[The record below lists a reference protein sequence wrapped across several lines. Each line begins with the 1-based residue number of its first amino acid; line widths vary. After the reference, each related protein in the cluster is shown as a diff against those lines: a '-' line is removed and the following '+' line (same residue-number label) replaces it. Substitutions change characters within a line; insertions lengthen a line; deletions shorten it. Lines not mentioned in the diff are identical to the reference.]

1 MTMPDT
7 AIPEQIEAL
16 KTELAQARR
25 RVGRPIRLM
34 EVCGTHTVALHRS
47 GLRSMLPDGLELIS
61 GPGCPVC
68 VTGQGYIDAAVAL
81 SRCEGITTATYGDM
95 VRVPGHDG
103 SLETARTRGA
113 DVRVVYSAK
122 QAVELADKLS
132 ERQVVFLAIGFETTA
147 PATAAAILDVRERGL
162 ENFSVLNA
170 HKQVIPAMKALLEAD
185 DVPIDGFMCPGH
197 VSVVIGSQA
206 YRLIADAYGRPC
218 VVAGFEPADM
228 LEAIRRLVRQ
238 IRDGAARVENAYPV
252 AVREEG
258 NPVALRLIQRLFES
272 DDALWRAM
280 GTIPA
285 SGLRL
290 RPAFSSF
297 DGFARF
303 GVTMG
308 DDRDPPGCRC
318 GEVIQG
324 KVEPQDC
331 PHFGR
336 QCRPRSPVGP
346 CMVSSE
352 GTCAAWYKYH
362 HTRPRRV
369 RRRPVP

>member
-1 MTMPDT
+1 MPNAAMT
-7 AIPEQIEAL
+7 EHVQAL
-16 KTELAQARR
+16 KTELGEAFDRR
-25 RVGRPIRLM
+25 GRPIRLM
-34 EVCGTHTVALHRS
+34 EVCGTHTVSLHRS

-68 VTGQGYIDAAVAL
+68 VTAQGYIDAAVSLAG
-81 SRCEGITTATYGDM
+81 CDGFTIATYGDM
-95 VRVPGHDG
+95 VRVPGYAG

-113 DVRVVYSAK
+113 DIRVVYSAR
-122 QAVELADKLS
+122 QAVDLADKLS

-147 PATAAAILDVRERGL
+147 PATAAALLDARERGL
-162 ENFSVLNA
+162 ENLSILNA

-185 DVPIDGFMCPGH
+185 DVPIDGFLCPGH

-206 YRLIADAYGRPC
+206 YRPIADAYGRPC

-238 IRDGAARVENAYPV
+238 VRDERACVENAYSV
-252 AVREEG
+252 AVSDAG
-258 NPVALRLIQRLFES
+258 NPVARNLIQRVFES
-272 DDALWRAM
+272 DDAAWRAM

-290 RPAFSSF
+290 RPAFTAF
-297 DGFARF
+297 DGFERF
-303 GVTMG
+303 SVTVG
-308 DDRDPPGCRC
+308 EDRDPPGCRC

-324 KVEPQDC
+324 KCRPPDC
-331 PHFGR
+331 PLFGGN
-336 QCRPRSPVGP
+336 CTPRSPVGP

-352 GTCAAWYKYH
+352 GTCAAWYTYH
-362 HTRPRRV
+362 HMRPRRK
-369 RRRPVP
+369 RGRAAS